1 MESGLIDDRNAVVEL
16 LAWHL
21 AAGADAVLDDAPHNR
36 FDEALSDNGIA
47 RDPVKRPAV
56 SSPSKAGPMTRTTIA
71 PIAAIAAGPVKDWV
85 REAELIAN
93 SAVSLDSL
101 RENVAG
107 FEGCPLSRT
116 SKSCILA
123 TASAQ
128 NGILVIGDAPE
139 ADDDRSGE
147 AFSGRAGV
155 LFDAMMKAIG
165 LDRNRVAI
173 TTAIPWRPPG
183 NRTPTLPELEVCA
196 PFLRRQ
202 IELLQPKLVL
212 ALGNLPT
219 HLLAGRHESVLK
231 LRGQWIEIAYPNG
244 SVRIMTSLPPSY
256 LLRQP
261 MQKRF
266 AWRDLK
272 LFRAALLEK
281 DN

>member
-1 MESGLIDDRNAVVEL
+1 MDPRRDDERRGIAEI

-36 FDEALSDNGIA
+36 FEEALNEAGMA
-47 RDPVKRPAV
+47 RDVIKRASGTPLTR
-56 SSPSKAGPMTRTTIA
+56 SDTPSRASIA
-71 PIAAIAAGPVKDWV
+71 PIPAIAAGPVKDWV
-85 REAELIAN
+85 REAELLAKA
-93 SAVSLDSL
+93 SHSLDML
-101 RENVAG
+101 RENIAA

-116 SKSCILA
+116 SKSCI
-123 TASAQ
+123 TASGPAQ
-128 NGILVIGDAPE
+128 SGILVIGDAPE
-139 ADDDRSGE
+139 ADDDRSGG
-147 AFSGRAGV
+147 AFSGRAGM

-165 LDRNRVAI
+165 LSRDSLAL

-183 NRTPTLPELEVCA
+183 NRAPTLPELDVCA

-202 IELLQPKLVL
+202 VELLQPRLIL
-212 ALGNLPT
+212 ALGNLPA

-231 LRGQWIEIAYPNG
+231 LRGQWLEITQPD
-244 SVRIMTSLPPSY
+244 RTIKLMTSLPPSY

-272 LFRAALLEK
+272 LFRAALAGK
-281 DN
+281 DA